1 MLYLNEADIRTV
13 GIDWSAIATV
23 IRKTCYAMAQEDFA
37 QPIKPY
43 LRYRNK
49 RNRIIAMPGFVGGDT
64 ELAGIKWIASFPE
77 NVDKGIKR
85 AHSVTILNDADTGQP
100 VSIINTPLL
109 SGIRTAG
116 VSGLVL
122 QLWLEK
128 NLRPGMKVG
137 MTGLGPIG
145 QLHADMIFS
154 MLKENIEA
162 LYVYDIRPF
171 DKEVIAPAYTDK
183 ITVCNSWQEAFDNA
197 DIFITCTVSDKP
209 YINHIPKKGSL
220 HLNVSLRDYEA
231 SWIQYADMIIVDDWE
246 EVCRENTDIEMMHL
260 HYGLQKEEAYNIIE
274 LLSPDGAHRLA
285 ESATV
290 MFNPMG
296 MAVFDIAVAGH
307 FLAKAKEGDIGTR
320 LN

>member
-13 GIDWSAIATV
+13 GIDWPEIATV
-23 IRKTCYAMAQEDFA
+23 IRKTCHAMAQEDFA
-37 QPIKPY
+37 QPVKPY

-49 RNRIIAMPGFVGGDT
+49 QNRIIAMPGFVGGDT
-64 ELAGIKWIASFPE
+64 ELAGIKWIASFPG
-77 NVDKGIKR
+77 NIDKGIKR
-85 AHSVTILNDADTGQP
+85 AHSVTILNDAGTGQP

-116 VSGLVL
+116 VSALVL
-122 QLWLEK
+122 QLWLE
-128 NLRPGMKVG
+128 NNNRPGLKVG

-145 QLHADMIFS
+145 RLHADMLFS
-154 MLKENIEA
+154 MLGDNIDA

-171 DKEVIAPAYTDK
+171 QANDIAPAYKDK
-183 ITVCNSWQEAFDNA
+183 IRSCKSWQEAFDNA
-197 DIFITCTVSDKP
+197 DIFVTCTVSDKP
-209 YINHIPKKGSL
+209 YINAIPKMGSL
-220 HLNVSLRDYEA
+220 HLNVSLRDYDA
-231 SWIQYADMIIVDDWE
+231 SWIQHVDMVIVDDWE

-260 HYGLQKEEAYNIIE
+260 HYGLQQEQAFNIVQLVSAEGIQ
-274 LLSPDGAHRLA
+274 RLA
-285 ESATV
+285 NAATT

-307 FLAKAKEGDIGTR
+307 FLEKAKQGHIGTE